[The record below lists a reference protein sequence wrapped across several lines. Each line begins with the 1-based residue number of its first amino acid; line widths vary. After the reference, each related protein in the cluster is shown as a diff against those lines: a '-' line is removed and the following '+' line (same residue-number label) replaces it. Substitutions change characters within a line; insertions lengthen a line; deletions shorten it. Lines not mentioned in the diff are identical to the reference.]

1 MIYTAIQILRQQR
14 KEKLQAIEKWTNCP
28 EMTSII
34 AILQKQINELDLAIN
49 ILEQQVLLVET

>member
-14 KEKLQAIEKWTNCP
+14 KEKLQAIEKWTNSP

-34 AILQKQINELDLAIN
+34 AILTKQINELDLAIN
-49 ILEQQVLLVET
+49 ILEQQER